1 MPGEVQPQEQATVA
15 AAAVTDA
22 DLSSAWNQAQATETA
37 TEETQPT
44 EQVQEET
51 QAVEQTA
58 TEAEIPEEPADNAE
72 RSKLGRRLKGVE
84 ETINKIAS
92 FIEQQAQERQLQQF
106 ATPPVQQ
113 PTPQEEIPEYITT
126 PAELEKYLAY
136 RDGQKQR
143 AETAYQGNYLKNCQ
157 AMSRLDPDL
166 SQDIFNEMVANFNTK
181 HTGNAVVDSQLNW
194 AQAKSSVL
202 AKKLAAKANPEPSE
216 RFQGTKTA
224 LPTGVSA
231 TTRTQPPKQTLPK
244 LDEAALEFIKS
255 TGMSDESVRAALSGE
270 MPINLRGRR

>member
-1 MPGEVQPQEQATVA
+1 MQGEVQPQEQASVTAPV
-15 AAAVTDA
+15 VTDE
-22 DLSSAWNQAQATETA
+22 DLSSAWNQTQATEAA

-44 EQVQEET
+44 QQAQEPTEAAEQ
-51 QAVEQTA
+51 AA
-58 TEAEIPEEPADNAE
+58 TEPEIPEEPTDNAE

-84 ETINKIAS
+84 ETIGRIAS
-92 FIEQQAQERQLQQF
+92 LLEQQAQERQFQQF
-106 ATPPVQQ
+106 APPPVQQ
-113 PTPQEEIPEYITT
+113 PEPQEEIPEYITT
-126 PAELEKYLAY
+126 PAELERYLSY
-136 RDGQKQR
+136 RDGQRQR
-143 AETAYQGNYLKNCQ
+143 AETAYQGNYLKSCH

-166 SQDIFNEMVANFNTK
+166 SQDIFNEMIANFNTK

-202 AKKLAAKANPEPSE
+202 AKKLAAKANPEPSD

-244 LDEAALEFIKS
+244 LDEAAMEFIKS
-255 TGMSDESVRAALSGE
+255 TGMSDESVRAALAGE
-270 MPINLRGRR
+270 MPINLRVRR